1 MTLPSYLFAPS
12 ANQPCWEGLIWGHVW
27 KSGQLNIS
35 DRKDQIRRWRST
47 YPLSRRWTFFAK
59 TSCTSE
65 LSHTKAPRNADKP
78 PQLHWFIHRTLP
90 FSEFVKRASER
101 KHSDFFLCEVTNVQ
115 TCFGCS
121 TIVPTVIFSVA
132 SLQDESYYL
141 RSLGEDVRKVQNR
154 IIRMKTCCCFPAE
167 ALHGSVWL
175 FNRNLLI
182 LADSFLT
189 LLRIF
194 TFHSSS
200 PRSSFSPACSASAL
214 VVCSCGHT
222 TMWAFFQ
229 F

>member
-1 MTLPSYLFAPS
+1 MLRGVNLGPCLEKWTVEYLRQKGS
-12 ANQPCWEGLIWGHVW
+12 DKEVKIHV
-27 KSGQLNIS
+27 STVPQMDFL
-35 DRKDQIRRWRST
+35 RKNFVYKW
-47 YPLSRRWTFFAK
+47 AV
-59 TSCTSE
+59 
-65 LSHTKAPRNADKP
+65 SHKRTQKCRDKP

-101 KHSDFFLCEVTNVQ
+101 KHSDFFLCEVTNVE